1 MAGMLN
7 IGITGLNAAQSA
19 LNTTSHNI
27 SNAGTAGF
35 SRQHTV
41 QGTAVP
47 VFTGAGFFGQGTQVE
62 TVKRSYDQFLENQL
76 LSADTKRASLDAF
89 EGQIAQIDNL
99 LADPNA
105 GLSPALQGFF
115 NGVQEVAANPASVPA
130 RQSMISSAQAMASR
144 FHHLDARLSEMR
156 DGVEQN
162 LVGTVDTINSY
173 ATEIARLNQTIVNVQ
188 VGGPTI
194 PANDLLDQR
203 DNLVRELNQLVRV
216 STIKEDDGALS
227 VFIGNGQ
234 PLVVGVQATTLT
246 ATPGNENPGR
256 LAIGLQMPNGASVQI
271 PEKLLS
277 GGSLGGLL
285 EFRRDALDVVQN
297 KLGLVAAGLA
307 ETFNAQH
314 RLGQDLDGNLGLDFF
329 QPLSPQVRAVAG
341 ATGTPTVDFADVAR
355 LTGGTYRLTYTD
367 AVGGYSLIDRA
378 TGNSVNAGDVGLSI
392 TPPGATV
399 AGEVFVI
406 EPTATAAQNIA
417 VAITDTRL
425 VAAAGPVRTVE
436 NTSTLGTGSIDRV
449 RVNSVA
455 GLANGSPHVG
465 QHTLAFD
472 SANNRYEVR
481 DSGNTLI
488 GTVAYNPAVDASGV
502 TRALPGAL
510 GNIQITLSGTP
521 SNGDQFTLE
530 SNGAGVAD
538 NSNAVALGALQT
550 TKTLLAAGGKPTAN
564 FQSTY
569 SNLVSEVGNK
579 TNEVKVSKA
588 AQESLLEQATAAREA
603 LSGVNLD
610 EEAANLIRF
619 QQAYQASARVMS
631 ISSSLFDEILSI
643 VR

>member
-1 MAGMLN
+1 M
-7 IGITGLNAAQSA
+7 
-19 LNTTSHNI
+19 
-27 SNAGTAGF
+27 
-35 SRQHTV
+35 
-41 QGTAVP
+41 
-47 VFTGAGFFGQGTQVE
+47 
-62 TVKRSYDQFLENQL
+62 
-76 LSADTKRASLDAF
+76 
-89 EGQIAQIDNL
+89 
-99 LADPNA
+99 
-105 GLSPALQGFF
+105 
-115 NGVQEVAANPASVPA
+115 
-130 RQSMISSAQAMASR
+130 
-144 FHHLDARLSEMR
+144 
-156 DGVEQN
+156 
-162 LVGTVDTINSY
+162 
-173 ATEIARLNQTIVNVQ
+173 
-188 VGGPTI
+188 
-194 PANDLLDQR
+194 
-203 DNLVRELNQLVRV
+203 
-216 STIKEDDGALS
+216 
-227 VFIGNGQ
+227 
-234 PLVVGVQATTLT
+234 
-246 ATPGNENPGR
+246 
-256 LAIGLQMPNGASVQI
+256 
-271 PEKLLS
+271 
-277 GGSLGGLL
+277 
-285 EFRRDALDVVQN
+285 
-297 KLGLVAAGLA
+297 
-307 ETFNAQH
+307 
-314 RLGQDLDGNLGLDFF
+314 
-329 QPLSPQVRAVAG
+329 
-341 ATGTPTVDFADVAR
+341 
-355 LTGGTYRLTYTD
+355 
-367 AVGGYSLIDRA
+367 
-378 TGNSVNAGDVGLSI
+378 
-392 TPPGATV
+392 
-399 AGEVFVI
+399 
-406 EPTATAAQNIA
+406 
-417 VAITDTRL
+417 
-425 VAAAGPVRTVE
+425 RTVE
-436 NTSTLGTGSIDRV
+436 NTSNLGTGSIDRV